1 MKITQHKNGSC
12 DFEFSEQEVDIIVKS
27 GKIVFSPDGLKHF
40 SKDLFHLSNDSIKK
54 LDKSLQN
61 VQSGLN
67 QDIVPEKKIK

>member
-12 DFEFSEQEVDIIVKS
+12 DFEFNEQEVDIIVKS

-40 SKDLFHLSNDSIKK
+40 SKDLFDLSTDSIKK

-61 VQSGLN
+61 VQSELN
-67 QDIVPEKKIK
+67 QDIAPEKKIK